1 MNMMKVRY
9 WKIRTKLT
17 MMVLAFVVAL
27 GAYAALSYNT
37 RQQLQIDGPYVNRI
51 LRARQLLAEIA
62 PSPLNLSEAYLT
74 ARQLASVSEG
84 AQRTALVQKL
94 HALRQSYE
102 ATHTQWQKTLANDSH
117 EALKQAL
124 LVKAHDPA
132 VRFFD
137 GIERTFIPAVLA
149 GDRKR
154 AAALLEGPLQQ
165 DYNAHRQGIDEAVA
179 LSNVENADL
188 KQEAESLIHS
198 RGVLQLEVLLGFVVL
213 FSLGLAVISRSITHP
228 LQQTVNALSTTSV
241 QLATTIEEH
250 ERTAMSQSAAVN
262 QTTTAMDELDASFN
276 QTAEVVKVAAD
287 RVQQSV
293 IVASEGIKIVRQMQ
307 EGMLDLKEKVGTTV
321 AGQILRLSEQTAQI
335 STITNQV
342 GDLASQTNMLALN
355 AAVEAARAGEHGK
368 GFAVIAAEIR
378 KLADASRKSAERINA
393 LVDDIQ
399 KATNATVMATEEST
413 KTVEQAIQRARATV
427 DAFNE
432 LRDASNVAA
441 DTAQQT
447 LLSVPQQVA
456 AVKQVLESMDALNTG
471 SRETASA
478 IGQSRT
484 GIDTLREAVSQ
495 LKSTI

>member
-1 MNMMKVRY
+1 M
-9 WKIRTKLT
+9 
-17 MMVLAFVVAL
+17 
-27 GAYAALSYNT
+27 
-37 RQQLQIDGPYVNRI
+37 
-51 LRARQLLAEIA
+51 
-62 PSPLNLSEAYLT
+62 
-74 ARQLASVSEG
+74 
-84 AQRTALVQKL
+84 
-94 HALRQSYE
+94 
-102 ATHTQWQKTLANDSH
+102 
-117 EALKQAL
+117 
-124 LVKAHDPA
+124 
-132 VRFFD
+132 
-137 GIERTFIPAVLA
+137 
-149 GDRKR
+149 
-154 AAALLEGPLQQ
+154 
-165 DYNAHRQGIDEAVA
+165 
-179 LSNVENADL
+179 
-188 KQEAESLIHS
+188 
-198 RGVLQLEVLLGFVVL
+198 
-213 FSLGLAVISRSITHP
+213 
-228 LQQTVNALSTTSV
+228 NALSTTSV
-241 QLATTIEEH
+241 ELASTIEEH

-276 QTAEVVKVAAD
+276 QTAEVVKAAAE

-293 IVASEGIKIVRQMQ
+293 AVANEGIKTVRQMQ

-342 GDLASQTNMLALN
+342 GDLANQTNMLALN

-368 GFAVIAAEIR
+368 GFAVVAAEIR

-413 KTVEQAIQRARATV
+413 KTVEQAIQRAQATV

-432 LRDASNVAA
+432 LKEASNSAA

-447 LLSVPQQVA
+447 LLSVPQQVT

-478 IGQSRT
+478 IGQSRI
-484 GIDTLREAVSQ
+484 GIETLREAVAR

>member
-1 MNMMKVRY
+1 MNVRY

-17 MMVLAFVVAL
+17 LLLVAFVVAL
-27 GAYAALSYNT
+27 GTYAALSYNT
-37 RQQLQIDGPYVNRI
+37 RQQLQIDGPYVDSIIRT
-51 LRARQLLAEIA
+51 RQLLAEIA
-62 PSPLNLSEAYLT
+62 PSPLNLSEALLA
-74 ARQLASVSEG
+74 ARQLAATTDG
-84 AQRTALVQKL
+84 AQRSALIQKL
-94 HALRQSYE
+94 RALRQSYD
-102 ATHTQWQKTLANDSH
+102 ASHTRWQQALSADSH
-117 EALKQAL
+117 DALKQAL
-124 LVKAHDPA
+124 LVRAHDPA

-137 GIERTFIPAVLA
+137 AIEKQLLPAVLA
-149 GDRKR
+149 GDRNR
-154 AAALLEGPLQQ
+154 TAALMAGALQQ
-165 DYNAHRQGIDEAVA
+165 DYNEHQQGIDEAVGLTTA
-179 LSNVENADL
+179 ENTER
-188 KQEAESLIHS
+188 KQEAEALVHS
-198 RGVLQLEVLLGFVVL
+198 RGLLQWVFLVGAVVL
-213 FSLGLAVISRSITHP
+213 FGLLLGPIINRSITYP
-228 LQQTVNALSTTSV
+228 LQQTVNALSTTCV
-241 QLATTIEEH
+241 ELATTIEEH

-276 QTAEVVKVAAD
+276 QTAEVVKAAAD

-293 IVASEGIKIVRQMQ
+293 AVANEGIKTVRQMQ

-321 AGQILRLSEQTAQI
+321 AGQILKLSEQTAQI
-335 STITNQV
+335 SNITNQV
-342 GDLASQTNMLALN
+342 GDLAIQTNMLALN

-413 KTVEQAIQRARATV
+413 KTVELAIQRARATV

-432 LRDASNVAA
+432 LKDASNVAA

-447 LLSVPQQVA
+447 LLSVPQQVT

-471 SRETASA
+471 SRETAGA

-484 GIDTLREAVSQ
+484 GIETLREAVAQ